1 MSKTVVIGVT
11 GGFGTGKSTVC
22 RMFGRLGAI
31 VLDADRIAHDVIM
44 PGGAGYKKV
53 ISLFGRSILSG
64 NGRIDRRRLG
74 RVVFKDKKK
83 LNLLISVI
91 HPEVIKRIKEII
103 KKSRSGGVNLQRYFV
118 LDVPLLIEAGLLK
131 TVDKLVVVTADKNTE
146 IRRCLKKH
154 GLKRQEISR
163 RIRNQMP
170 LSKKMRLAD
179 FIIDNNGSF
188 NSTRKMVE
196 KAWREIRHGARRN
209 KD

>member
-22 RMFGRLGAI
+22 GMFGTLGAT

-44 PGGAGYKKV
+44 PGGACYKKV
-53 ISLFGRSILSG
+53 ISLFGKKILSR
-64 NGRIDRRRLG
+64 NGRIDRKRLG
-74 RVVFKDKKK
+74 RLVFNDKEK
-83 LNLLISVI
+83 LIFLITII
-91 HPEVIKRIKEII
+91 HPEVIRRIKKIV
-103 KKSRSGGVNLQRYFV
+103 KKNRLKKGGPPKYFA

-131 TVDKLVVVTADKNTE
+131 TVDKLVVVVADRNTQ
-146 IRRCLKKH
+146 IKRCLKKH
-154 GLKRQEISR
+154 ALTKSEILR

-170 LSKKMRLAD
+170 LSKKRRLAD

-188 NSTRKMVE
+188 NSTRKTVE
-196 KAWREIRHGARRN
+196 KAWREIKDGTRRN